1 MANKPREHSVA
12 VTIKH
17 VALHAGVS
25 LGTVS
30 RVLNNAAN
38 VDAALRMRVAQAITE
53 LGYEPN
59 PVAQSL
65 RSRQS
70 RVIGVILPDIQNPLT
85 AAAVTGLEPVLA
97 RAGYTLFLANSHSDR
112 ARESEVLEQFKRRRV
127 DGVIAMVANDSDP
140 ATREQL
146 RNLAVPLV
154 LLERQMDIQVDSVLT
169 NQFEGTYRAT
179 RYLLGLGHTRICL
192 ITVPAITHSGRE
204 RIRGFETAFTDLGI
218 EIPRD
223 MIHSSGRQNPY
234 GRDSAYSSL
243 TSRSPATAI
252 VASGGH
258 LAGVIEAVR
267 LLNLKIP
274 QHLSLVTLGDTEL
287 AALIEPPVTAIRY
300 DWPATGRCAAELLI
314 AHLSEGTSSSNQ
326 RIIVPH
332 EFIIRGSCAQLTT
345 TVSALL

>member
-1 MANKPREHSVA
+1 MANRHREPSA
-12 VTIKH
+12 TVTIKH
-17 VALHAGVS
+17 VAQHAGVS

-38 VDAALRMRVAQAITE
+38 VDPALRMRVAQAITE

-59 PVAQSL
+59 AVAQSL

-85 AAAVTGLEPVLA
+85 AAAVNGLEPVLL

-112 ARESEVLEQFKRRRV
+112 ERESEILEQFKRRRV
-127 DGVIAMVANDSDP
+127 DGVIAMVANDGDP
-140 ATREQL
+140 GTREQL
-146 RNLAVPLV
+146 RNFSVPLV
-154 LLERQMDIQVDSVLT
+154 LLEREMDIAVDCVLT

-179 RYLLGLGHTRICL
+179 RYLLGLGHKRICL
-192 ITVPAITHSGRE
+192 ITVPTITHSGRE
-204 RIRGFETAFTDLGI
+204 RIRGFETAFQDLGI
-218 EIPRD
+218 EVPRD
-223 MIHSSGRQNPY
+223 LIYPHGRENPY
-234 GRDSAYSSL
+234 GRDSAYSAL

-252 VASGGH
+252 IASGGH

-267 LLNLKIP
+267 LLNLRIP
-274 QHLSLVTLGDTEL
+274 QHLSVVTLGDTEL
-287 AALIEPPVTAIRY
+287 AALIEPPITAIRY

-314 AHLSEGTSSSNQ
+314 GHLAEGSASFRQ

-332 EFIIRGSCAQLTT
+332 EFIIRGSCAPLPASTAAA
-345 TVSALL
+345 S

>member
-1 MANKPREHSVA
+1 MANQRRKHSAA

-38 VDAALRMRVAQAITE
+38 VDPALRMRVAQAITE

-70 RVIGVILPDIQNPLT
+70 WVVGVILPDIQNPLT
-85 AAAVTGLEPVLA
+85 AAAVTGLEPVLL

-146 RNLAVPLV
+146 RNLSVPLV
-154 LLERQMDIQVDSVLT
+154 LLEREMEIPVDSVLT

-179 RYLLGLGHTRICL
+179 RYLLGLGHKRICI

-223 MIHSSGRQNPY
+223 LIHCNGRQNPY

-243 TSRSPATAI
+243 TGRSPATAI
-252 VASGGH
+252 VVSGGH

-314 AHLSEGTSSSNQ
+314 SHLAEGTSSSNQ

-332 EFIIRGSCAQLTT
+332 EFIIRGSCAPLVATAIA
-345 TVSALL
+345 AL